1 MIHKKGIENVDADA
15 LSISDHLDEPSKEE
29 NEEYQADNEV
39 AELKITYATN
49 LGGDP
54 AEIAKERQRFAG
66 YLPAVHNMSQETRH
80 KIIEGNELRKLQ

>member
-1 MIHKKGIENVDADA
+1 MVCRLGPVKVHSDTQEGDVNADA

-49 LGGDP
+49 LG
-54 AEIAKERQRFAG
+54 
-66 YLPAVHNMSQETRH
+66 
-80 KIIEGNELRKLQ
+80 